1 MRFEWAALMGK
12 LIYAANIS
20 LDGYLEDE
28 TGSFDW
34 SVPDD
39 EVHAFWN
46 EHERHIGTSLHGRRM
61 YETMRVWEDD
71 DWLTTAPAPV
81 AQAPTSPPA
90 PAPAPAPAPRLH
102 HSAGLNSTRQGRS

>member
-46 EHERHIGTSLHGRRM
+46 EHERHIGTSLYGRRM
-61 YETMRVWEDD
+61 HETMRVWESD
-71 DWLTTAPAPV
+71 DWADGGPVKWRAIRGGRAGPIGAAHLAYLTACHSQV
-81 AQAPTSPPA
+81 LGL
-90 PAPAPAPAPRLH
+90 PRD
-102 HSAGLNSTRQGRS
+102 